1 MHGYVYIDSVKTII
15 KISSHGVKMAGT
27 WISST
32 LDKVSRR
39 VLGFLNVSPQFC
51 VRKSSS
57 KHTSI
62 WTVMPL
68 SIIINCQW
76 KRITTSTIEVSPS
89 ESYTRRLHCVCVC
102 VCLLELTTYHK
113 FQMSTHKYFMRIKC
127 PWPCAL
133 FSSAKNEIKGLLP
146 DRSVGIGQEWRQ
158 LKSKHVQMAELIDG
172 VRSKGHTRTVFI
184 HHIDLAYDLS
194 VKLIPC
200 LYSCPAVVVSE
211 LRGYPVRWYVWQSR
225 YEFP

>member
-1 MHGYVYIDSVKTII
+1 M
-15 KISSHGVKMAGT
+15 
-27 WISST
+27 
-32 LDKVSRR
+32 
-39 VLGFLNVSPQFC
+39 
-51 VRKSSS
+51 
-57 KHTSI
+57 
-62 WTVMPL
+62 
-68 SIIINCQW
+68 
-76 KRITTSTIEVSPS
+76 SPS

-146 DRSVGIGQEWRQ
+146 DRIVGTGQEWRQ

-211 LRGYPVRWYVWQSR
+211 LRGYPVIRVAEPLRVSISNKHNWPKFYLGIAQACPGLELPVLPWLTNPLAKVE
-225 YEFP
+225 YMVCVP